1 MAKMYPNYCIT
12 ESPGERKLFNFL
24 RESSRSQNW
33 IVLHSL
39 HIARHVSKTKGEAD
53 FVVLI
58 PSVGIVVIEVK
69 SHQEIKVRQGSWFF
83 GREKTHHESPFKQ
96 GETAMY
102 SIRKH
107 LVNQK
112 PIFSRIP
119 FLNVCW
125 FTEIDFPKTSQME
138 YQSWQ
143 VLNIADL
150 DDAAGSLLAS
160 MDAGVRHLVNKLGIS
175 SASGFA
181 FNAELMEEA
190 VQLLRPDFDFAI
202 SEKMFRSERKKE
214 LLKFAKDQ
222 FIALDIAIDNKVAI
236 IKGAAGTGKSVLAME
251 LARRFQAVNL
261 RVALFCFNKLLSDE
275 IATQLGDISVYVST
289 IDSYAL
295 KMARVNGKNLPI
307 NNLEAIQQ
315 INYQDLEIPEN
326 EKFDVIIIDEAQDVL
341 NQTFKTILDKSLK
354 NGLNAGTWYA
364 FGDLDAQKIYDQT
377 DSIEFVRTQVK
388 EVPVFTLTRNCRNT
402 IQIGH
407 FAEGLLVSKPKW
419 NSFLRNE
426 NNPDPQLIRIE
437 PDEDMT
443 PILDSVLD
451 QCKTIGFSYDDIA
464 FLSPLEISDPQGIFS
479 ESKYASKFF
488 VGARKPGKISFNTIS
503 KFKGLESPC
512 VVLLDIEQ
520 LSSWKNKDDLL
531 YVALTRATDRL
542 VILANNSA
550 HAFLTK
556 LLLEGNRIV
565 LSES

>member
-1 MAKMYPNYCIT
+1 MAKMYPNYCVT

-24 RESSRSQNW
+24 RESSKSQNW

-39 HIARHVSKTKGEAD
+39 HIARHISKTKGEAD

-69 SHQEIKVRQGSWFF
+69 SHQEIKVTQGSWFF
-83 GREKTHHESPFKQ
+83 GRENTPNESPFKQ
-96 GETAMY
+96 GETAMH

-107 LVNQK
+107 LVNHN

-119 FLNVCW
+119 FLNVSW
-125 FTEIDFPKTSQME
+125 FTEIDFPKTNQME

-143 VLNIADL
+143 VLNIEDL

-160 MDAGVRHLVNKLGIS
+160 MKAGVKHLGNKLGIS
-175 SASGFA
+175 NVSGVA
-181 FNAELMEEA
+181 LNAEVMEQA
-190 VQLLRPDFDFAI
+190 VQLLRPDFDFAM
-202 SEKMFRSERKKE
+202 SEKMFRSERKKD
-214 LLKFAKDQ
+214 LLKFAQDQ
-222 FIALDIAIDNKVAI
+222 YIVLDISIDNKVAI
-236 IKGAAGTGKSVLAME
+236 IKGAAGTGKSVLATE
-251 LARRFQAVNL
+251 LARRFQTENL
-261 RVALFCFNKLLSDE
+261 RVALFCFNKLLSAE
-275 IATQLGDISVYVST
+275 ISTQLSDTSVVVST

-295 KMARVNGKNLPI
+295 RIARLNSMNLPI
-307 NNLEAIQQ
+307 NNLEAIKQ

-341 NQTFKTILDKSLK
+341 NLSFKPILDKSLK
-354 NGLNAGTWYA
+354 NGLTCGTWYA
-364 FGDLDAQKIYDQT
+364 FGDFDAQKIYDQS
-377 DSIEFVRTQVK
+377 DSLEFVRTQIK
-388 EVPVFTLTRNCRNT
+388 EVPVFTLTRNCRNV

-407 FAEGLLVSKPKW
+407 FAEGLLAFKPKW

-426 NNPDPQLIRIE
+426 NNPDPQLMRIE

-451 QCKTIGFSYDDIA
+451 QFKAMGFSYDDIA
-464 FLSPLEISDPQGIFS
+464 FLSPIEISDPQGIFS
-479 ESKYASKFF
+479 ESKYASKFV
-488 VGARKPGKISFNTIS
+488 VGTKKLGKITFNSLS

-512 VVLLDIEQ
+512 VVLLDLEQ
-520 LSSWKNKDDLL
+520 LRSWNNRDDLL

-542 VILANNSA
+542 VLLANDLA

-556 LLLEGNRIV
+556 LLVEGK
-565 LSES
+565 

>member
-24 RESSRSQNW
+24 RESSKMQNW

-39 HIARHVSKTKGEAD
+39 HIARHISKTKGEAD

-58 PSVGIVVIEVK
+58 PSIGIIVIEVK
-69 SHQEIKVRQGSWFF
+69 SHQEIKVKQGSWFF
-83 GREKTHHESPFKQ
+83 GRENTPHESPFKQ
-96 GETAMY
+96 GETAMH

-107 LVNQK
+107 LVNQN

-119 FLNVCW
+119 FLNVSW
-125 FTEIDFPKTSQME
+125 FTEIDFPKTNQME

-160 MDAGVRHLVNKLGIS
+160 MEAGVKHLGNKLGIS
-175 SASGFA
+175 NA
-181 FNAELMEEA
+181 FGVALNAEVMEQA
-190 VQLLRPDFDFAI
+190 VQLLRPDFDFAM
-202 SEKMFRSERKKE
+202 SEKMFRSERKKD
-214 LLKFAKDQ
+214 LLKFAQDQ
-222 FIALDIAIDNKVAI
+222 YIALDISIDNKAAI

-251 LARRFQAVNL
+251 LARRFQTENL
-261 RVALFCFNKLLSDE
+261 RVALFCFNKLLSTE
-275 IATQLGDISVYVST
+275 ISTQLSDTSVVVST
-289 IDSYAL
+289 IDSHAL
-295 KMARVNGKNLPI
+295 KIARLNSMDLPI
-307 NNLEAIQQ
+307 NNLEAIKQ

-341 NQTFKTILDKSLK
+341 NLSFKPILEKSLK
-354 NGLNAGTWYA
+354 NGLTCGTWYA
-364 FGDLDAQKIYDQT
+364 FGDFDAQKIYDQT
-377 DSIEFVRTQVK
+377 DLLEFVRTQIK
-388 EVPVFTLTRNCRNT
+388 EVPVFTLTRNCRNV

-407 FAEGLLVSKPKW
+407 FAEGLLAFKPKW
-419 NSFLRNE
+419 KSFLRNE
-426 NNPDPQLIRIE
+426 NNPDPQLMRIE

-451 QCKTIGFSYDDIA
+451 QCKAMGFSYDDIA

-479 ESKYASKFF
+479 ESKYASKFV
-488 VGARKPGKISFNTIS
+488 VGTKKIGKISFNSIS

-512 VVLLDIEQ
+512 VVLLDLEQ
-520 LSSWKNKDDLL
+520 LRSWNNRDDLL

-542 VILANNSA
+542 VLLANNLA

-556 LLLEGNRIV
+556 LLVERK
-565 LSES
+565 

>member
-24 RESSRSQNW
+24 RESSKMQNW

-39 HIARHVSKTKGEAD
+39 HIARHISKTKGEAD

-58 PSVGIVVIEVK
+58 PSIGIIVIEVK
-69 SHQEIKVRQGSWFF
+69 SHQEIKVKQGSWFF
-83 GREKTHHESPFKQ
+83 GRENTPHESPFKQ
-96 GETAMY
+96 GETAMH

-107 LVNQK
+107 LVNQN

-119 FLNVCW
+119 FLNVSW
-125 FTEIDFPKTSQME
+125 FTEIDFPKTNQME
-138 YQSWQ
+138 YQGWQ

-160 MDAGVRHLVNKLGIS
+160 MEAGVKHLGNKLGIS
-175 SASGFA
+175 NA
-181 FNAELMEEA
+181 FGVALNAEVMEQA
-190 VQLLRPDFDFAI
+190 VQLLRPDFDFAM
-202 SEKMFRSERKKE
+202 SEKMFRSERKKD
-214 LLKFAKDQ
+214 LLKFAQDQ
-222 FIALDIAIDNKVAI
+222 YIALDISIDNKAAI

-251 LARRFQAVNL
+251 LARRFQTENL
-261 RVALFCFNKLLSDE
+261 RVALFCFNKLLSTE
-275 IATQLGDISVYVST
+275 ISTQLSDTSVVVST
-289 IDSYAL
+289 IDSHAL
-295 KMARVNGKNLPI
+295 KIARLNSMNLPI
-307 NNLEAIQQ
+307 NNLEAIKQ

-341 NQTFKTILDKSLK
+341 NLSFKPILEKSLK
-354 NGLNAGTWYA
+354 NGLTCGTWYA
-364 FGDLDAQKIYDQT
+364 FGDFDAQKIYDQT
-377 DSIEFVRTQVK
+377 DLLEFVRTQIK
-388 EVPVFTLTRNCRNT
+388 EVPVFTLTRNCRNV

-407 FAEGLLVSKPKW
+407 FAEGLLAFKPKW
-419 NSFLRNE
+419 KSFLRNE
-426 NNPDPQLIRIE
+426 NNPDPQLMRIE

-451 QCKTIGFSYDDIA
+451 QCKAMGFSYDDIA

-479 ESKYASKFF
+479 ESKYASKFV
-488 VGARKPGKISFNTIS
+488 VGTKKIGKISFNSIS

-512 VVLLDIEQ
+512 VVLLDLEQ
-520 LSSWKNKDDLL
+520 LRSWNNRDDLL

-542 VILANNSA
+542 VLLANNLA

-556 LLLEGNRIV
+556 LLVERK
-565 LSES
+565 

>member
-24 RESSRSQNW
+24 RESSKSQNW

-39 HIARHVSKTKGEAD
+39 HIARHISKTKGEAD

-58 PSVGIVVIEVK
+58 PSIGIVVIEVK

-83 GREKTHHESPFKQ
+83 GREKKPHESPFKQ

-107 LVNQK
+107 LVNQN

-119 FLNVCW
+119 FLNVSW
-125 FTEIDFPKTSQME
+125 FTEIDFPKTNQME

-160 MDAGVRHLVNKLGIS
+160 TEAGIRHLGIKLGIS
-175 SASGFA
+175 NASGDA
-181 FNAELMEEA
+181 LNAQVIEEA
-190 VQLLRPDFDFAI
+190 VQLLRPDFDFAM
-202 SEKMFRSERKKE
+202 SEKMFRSERKKD
-214 LLKFAKDQ
+214 LLKFAQDQ
-222 FIALDIAIDNKVAI
+222 YIALDISIDNKVAI
-236 IKGAAGTGKSVLAME
+236 IKGAAGTGKSVLAIE
-251 LARRFQAVNL
+251 LARRFQTENL
-261 RVALFCFNKLLSDE
+261 RVAFFCFNKLLSAE
-275 IATQLGDISVYVST
+275 LSTQFSDTSVVVST

-295 KMARVNGKNLPI
+295 KIARINSMDLPI
-307 NNLEAIQQ
+307 NNLEAIKQ

-341 NQTFKTILDKSLK
+341 NPTFKPILEKSLK
-354 NGLNAGTWYA
+354 NGLISGTWYA

-377 DSIEFVRTQVK
+377 DSLEFVRTQIK
-388 EVPVFTLTRNCRNT
+388 EVPVFTLTRNCRNV

-407 FAEGLLVSKPKW
+407 FAEGLLAFKPKW
-419 NSFLRNE
+419 NSFLRSE
-426 NNPDPQLIRIE
+426 NNPDPQLMRIE

-451 QCKTIGFSYDDIA
+451 QCKAMGFSYDDIA
-464 FLSPLEISDPQGIFS
+464 FLSPIEISDPQRIFS
-479 ESKYASKFF
+479 ESKYASKFV
-488 VGARKPGKISFNTIS
+488 VGNKKPGKISFNSIS
-503 KFKGLESPC
+503 KYKGLESPC
-512 VVLLDIEQ
+512 VVLLDLEQ
-520 LSSWKNKDDLL
+520 LRSWKNRDDLL

-556 LLLEGNRIV
+556 LLVEGK
-565 LSES
+565 

>member
-24 RESSRSQNW
+24 RESSKSQNW

-39 HIARHVSKTKGEAD
+39 HIARHISKTKGEAD

-58 PSVGIVVIEVK
+58 PYIGIVVIEVK

-83 GREKTHHESPFKQ
+83 GRENTPHESPFKQ
-96 GETAMY
+96 GETAMF

-107 LVNQK
+107 LVNQN

-119 FLNVCW
+119 FLNVSW
-125 FTEIDFPKTSQME
+125 FTEIDFPKTNQME

-150 DDAAGSLLAS
+150 DDAAGTLLAS
-160 MDAGVRHLVNKLGIS
+160 MEAGVKHLGSKLGIS
-175 SASGFA
+175 NASGVA
-181 FNAELMEEA
+181 LNAELMEEA
-190 VQLLRPDFDFAI
+190 VQLLRPDFDFAM

-214 LLKFAKDQ
+214 LLKFAQDQ
-222 FIALDIAIDNKVAI
+222 YIALDISLDNKVAI
-236 IKGAAGTGKSVLAME
+236 IKGAAGTGKSVLAIE
-251 LARRFQAVNL
+251 LARRFQTENL
-261 RVALFCFNKLLSDE
+261 RVAFFCFNKLLSAQ
-275 IATQLGDISVYVST
+275 ISTQLSDTSVVVST

-295 KMARVNGKNLPI
+295 KIARINGMNLPI
-307 NNLEAIQQ
+307 NNLEAVKQ
-315 INYQDLEIPEN
+315 IKYKDLAIPEN

-341 NQTFKTILDKSLK
+341 NLTFKPILEKSLK
-354 NGLNAGTWYA
+354 NGLISGTWYA

-377 DSIEFVRTQVK
+377 DSLEFVRTHIK
-388 EVPVFTLTRNCRNT
+388 EVPVFTLTRNCRNV

-407 FAEGLLVSKPKW
+407 FAEGLLAFKPKW

-426 NNPDPQLIRIE
+426 NNPDPQLMRIE

-451 QCKTIGFSYDDIA
+451 QCKAMGFSYDDIT
-464 FLSPLEISDPQGIFS
+464 FLSPIEISDPQSIFS
-479 ESKYASKFF
+479 ESKYASKF
-488 VGARKPGKISFNTIS
+488 VAGNKKPGKISFHSIS
-503 KFKGLESPC
+503 KYKGLESPC
-512 VVLLDIEQ
+512 VVLLDLEQ
-520 LSSWKNKDDLL
+520 LRSWNSRDDLL

-550 HAFLTK
+550 HIFLTK
-556 LLLEGNRIV
+556 LLVEGK
-565 LSES
+565 

>member
-1 MAKMYPNYCIT
+1 MARMYPNYCIT

-39 HIARHVSKTKGEAD
+39 HIARHISKTKGEAD

-58 PSVGIVVIEVK
+58 PAIGIVVIEVK

-83 GREKTHHESPFKQ
+83 GRENSPHESPFKQ

-102 SIRKH
+102 SIRKY
-107 LVNQK
+107 LVDQN
-112 PIFSRIP
+112 PVFARIP
-119 FLNVCW
+119 FLNVSW
-125 FTEIDFPKTSQME
+125 FTEIEFPKTSQME

-150 DDAAGSLLAS
+150 EDAAGSLLTS
-160 MDAGVRHLVNKLGIS
+160 MEAGVKHLGNKLGIS
-175 SASGFA
+175 NPSGFA
-181 FNAELMEEA
+181 LNAEVMDEA
-190 VQLLRPDFDFAI
+190 VQLLRPDFDFAM

-222 FIALDIAIDNKVAI
+222 YIALDIAIDNKVAI
-236 IKGAAGTGKSVLAME
+236 IKGAAGTGKSVLAIE
-251 LARRFQAVNL
+251 LARRFQSENL
-261 RVALFCFNKLLSDE
+261 KVALFCFNKLLSDE
-275 IATQLGDISVYVST
+275 IATQLGDTSVNVST

-295 KMARVNGKNLPI
+295 KIARLNGMNLPI
-307 NNLEAIQQ
+307 NNLEAIKQ
-315 INYQDLEIPEN
+315 INYEDLEVAEN

-341 NQTFKTILDKSLK
+341 NQTFKPILEKSLK
-354 NGLNAGTWYA
+354 DGLTSGTWYA

-377 DSIEFVRTQVK
+377 DSIQFVRTEIK
-388 EVPVFTLTRNCRNT
+388 EVPVFTLTRNCRNI

-407 FAEGLLVSKPKW
+407 FAEGLLATKPKW
-419 NSFLRNE
+419 NSFMRNE

-451 QCKTIGFSYDDIA
+451 QCKAMGFSYDDIA

-479 ESKYASKFF
+479 ESKYASKFI
-488 VGARKPGKISFNTIS
+488 VGNRKPGKISFSSIS
-503 KFKGLESPC
+503 KCKGLESPC
-512 VVLLDIEQ
+512 VVLLDLEQ
-520 LSSWKNKDDLL
+520 LSRWRNRDDLL

-556 LLLEGNRIV
+556 LLLEGN
-565 LSES
+565 